1 MTATASTDQSR
12 WGRPKRLLL
21 GFSVGFVLVGISL
34 RLLRLGLNFPLWG
47 DEAFVAL
54 NFFDSDFAS
63 LTKPLR
69 HYQIAPLG
77 FLWLEKAAVL
87 LFGTSEFTL
96 RLTPCLAGIFAFL
109 ISFKCA
115 QIITPPKTALL
126 TLAILAVSYYP
137 IRHACEVKPYA
148 FDFLAAT
155 IFLWLGATALKKNS
169 SSRPLFLLAA
179 LSPILLFTSFP
190 AAFSA
195 GGVCIALACH
205 IFQHKKYTL
214 ITPGLIL
221 AFAVLASF
229 LAHYTIIGTNQFH
242 NELAKHQAY
251 WDSTFPPTNLFQ
263 LPFWLLKTHA
273 GNLSAYPIGGK
284 DGASS
289 LTLLFFLLGIFKLA
303 RKSKFPLLILLLSP
317 FVLNLVAAYLGRY
330 PYGGSARVAQHL
342 LPSICILSALGIRSI
357 LQLHLLAT
365 IRSKAYLG
373 LLCCLILLAFFQAGR
388 DVKKPYKS
396 LGDLEARSLIQEL
409 CSSLKPDES
418 LLVTQEKDLID
429 PTLEWYLRIHKNK
442 ILWTTEAL
450 LPTMVAQKKQAL
462 WLWLPNRPPGDD
474 TLPIIEIP
482 ILQGV
487 QTTIK
492 KEFSFALG
500 RDNLIKPQMVLVQLK
515 TD

>member
-1 MTATASTDQSR
+1 MEATTRVDQNR
-12 WGRPKRLLL
+12 WGKPKRVLF
-21 GFSVGFVLVGISL
+21 GFCVSFIFLGISL

-54 NFFDSDFAS
+54 NFFDSDFTS
-63 LTKPLR
+63 LTQPLR

-77 FLWLEKAAVL
+77 FLWLEKTATL
-87 LFGTSEFTL
+87 LLGTSEFTL
-96 RLTPCLAGIFAFL
+96 RITPCLAGIFALLF
-109 ISFKCA
+109 SFKFT

-148 FDFLAAT
+148 FDFLAAS
-155 IFLWLGATALKKNS
+155 IFLCLGSTALKKNAS
-169 SSRPLFLLAA
+169 AKSLFVLAI
-179 LSPILLFTSFP
+179 LSPLLLSASFP

-195 GGVCIALACH
+195 GGVCIALAFH
-205 IFQHKKYTL
+205 ILQQKKYTL
-214 ITPGLIL
+214 IAPYIL
-221 AFAVLASF
+221 LTFAVLVSF
-229 LAHYTIIGTNQFH
+229 FAHYAIIGSNQFH

-303 RKSKFPLLILLLSP
+303 RNAQFSILLLLLTP
-317 FVLNLVAAYLGRY
+317 FALNLVAAFMGRY

-342 LPSICILSALGIRSI
+342 LPSICILSALGIRCI
-357 LQLHLLAT
+357 LQLQLFAK

-373 LLCCLILLAFFQAGR
+373 LLWCLILFAFFQAGR

-396 LGDLEARSLIQEL
+396 SGDLQARTLVEELCASLQPGESLI
-409 CSSLKPDES
+409 
-418 LLVTQEKDLID
+418 VTQEKDLID
-429 PTLEWYLRIHKNK
+429 PTVEWYLRIQKNK
-442 ILWTTEAL
+442 ILWTTEDL
-450 LPTMVAQKKQAL
+450 LPMVVVQKKQTL
-462 WLWLPNRPPGDD
+462 WLWLPRRALGGD
-474 TLPIIEIP
+474 TLPIIDIP
-482 ILQGV
+482 VFSDV
-487 QTTIK
+487 QSAII